1 MQQSVSVEK
10 PDEYRL
16 APQFQPSVVQS
27 AVNRY
32 KMVIQPLSFTEQRAS
47 YSWRAPG
54 VGTVMS
60 PNLFIEAD
68 FDIDIPGVY
77 DYATAVG
84 PIIGRQRTIS
94 LQNTAPNETFNV
106 GPRPKMVFGAQDAF
120 GGAID
125 NIQVTVNGAS
135 ISNARLNTYKTSLD
149 RCWLSDKLFD
159 RRFGQCGGA
168 PQAYDSKAVS
178 GECYFRSM
186 TAVDPNV
193 GGDNTGA
200 VGRVTQAGFHQTSV
214 RMYNGNNP
222 NAQGYAAVAVY
233 LRSQDLPFCSTA
245 ANTPAVVAFTAD
257 SGLQKR
263 TESMLGCVSAFRP
276 SLLTG
281 DKKTVTIRWPVNGEG
296 GIFSPV
302 CPTDKLSAC
311 CPYRNSAMALPHFNS
326 VSIDILFTDLV
337 QCLFRNL
344 STRLPGAGS
353 ADSYVR
359 GNRTGGIRV
368 RLRGSGDG
376 EQKPRLLV
384 EYLRLASYQQ
394 LPASANLQVFRC
406 SVHNPTSKVAGAGQA
421 VVVAATMRSGIPTVA
436 LPCVGVDRHTVER
449 SAQLAADRT
458 YTCEWDGIV
467 SAQPPKYILFT
478 MQKSSSVYAGVGTDL
493 LNKDAIAA
501 HINTWNYS
509 DGDTAAMDQQS
520 GIKAGLEQYYL
531 SRNTDCSASIKTF
544 ELEIQ
549 SSIGAYVVAG
559 DSEPFLRTRADL
571 YRDHLRYMPEDYMS
585 QQDWYKHNCCMMV
598 GVDQYARGL
607 CTSGEAFPITLRA
620 KIKFESARQF
630 ITGEGACGVSACG
643 EAVQQDPLLIV
654 SQPVMVQ
661 IFPNSSLQVSPSAAL
676 LSSQNLSHSQAMEI
690 LARS

>member
-68 FDIDIPGVY
+68 FDLDLPGVY

-84 PIIGRQRTIS
+84 PIIGRQRNIS
-94 LQNTAPNETFNV
+94 LQNTAPNETFNI

-149 RCWLSDKLFD
+149 RCWMADKLFD

-168 PQAYDSKAVS
+168 PQTYDSKAVS
-178 GECYFRSM
+178 GECYFRSADA
-186 TAVDPNV
+186 TEPAGAGVPATGVGGIVNQRGYHQVQIELRDNVDP
-193 GGDNTGA
+193 G
-200 VGRVTQAGFHQTSV
+200 
-214 RMYNGNNP
+214 
-222 NAQGYAAVAVY
+222 QG
-233 LRSQDLPFCSTA
+233 SGSGTFLPFNAFPLGSTA

-263 TESMLGCVSAFRP
+263 TESMLGCISGVRT
-276 SLLTG
+276 SLINT
-281 DKKTVTIRWPVNGEG
+281 DKKIITVRWPVNGEG
-296 GIFSPV
+296 GLFSPV

-311 CPYRNSAMALPHFNS
+311 CPYRNSAMALCHFNS

-353 ADSYVR
+353 IDSYLA
-359 GNRTGGIRV
+359 GNRRGGIRV

-376 EQKPRLLV
+376 EEKPRLLV

-406 SVHNPTSKVAGAGQA
+406 SVHNPTSKVAGTGKQ
-421 VVVAATMRSGIPTVA
+421 VVVAATMRSGIATVA
-436 LPCVGVDRHTVER
+436 LHCVGVDRHIDER
-449 SAQLAADRT
+449 SAKLEPNST
-458 YTCEWDGIV
+458 YACTWDGIV

-478 MQKSSSVYAGVGTDL
+478 MQKSSAVYSGVGTAEF
-493 LNKDAIAA
+493 NKDAIATN
-501 HINTWNYS
+501 IDTWAYHA
-509 DGDTAAMDQQS
+509 GPTTGMDDQS
-520 GIKAGLEQYYL
+520 GMKAGCSQYFL
-531 SRNTDCSASIKTF
+531 SRNTDSSASIKTF

-559 DSEPFLRTRADL
+559 DKEPFLRTRADL

-620 KIKFESARQF
+620 KVVFESARQF
-630 ITGEGACGVSACG
+630 ISGEGACGTFACG
-643 EAVQQDPLLIV
+643 EAVQQDPLLTV